1 MENTLDLSQLPGAG
15 QPMPV
20 GRDAGGAPLRPCP
33 APGFAGGD
41 HHEGTDLMAMRP
53 VGSRR
58 DATEMIA

>member
-15 QPMPV
+15 QPMPI
-20 GRDAGGAPLRPCP
+20 GRDAGG
-33 APGFAGGD
+33 D
-41 HHEGTDLMAMRP
+41 HHDVTDLMAMRP